1 MSQFN
6 TKYKFIDLRSSI
18 NQSRRNIENI
28 MSRHIIIKLLESS
41 EEKALSAVRKKKK
54 NLYMQRNKYKNQSIF
69 LVRFYESRRQWKR
82 ILSINIKKTKVNTKS
97 VKLEFYTQRKYLLQ
111 MKTKVLRV
119 NCFFQMLLLSKLGK
133 YLLKNVPGL
142 ATKKNDLQ

>member
-1 MSQFN
+1 MLVIMIKMSQFN

-54 NLYMQRNKYKNQSIF
+54 NLYMQRNKYKN
-69 LVRFYESRRQWKR
+69 
-82 ILSINIKKTKVNTKS
+82 
-97 VKLEFYTQRKYLLQ
+97 
-111 MKTKVLRV
+111 
-119 NCFFQMLLLSKLGK
+119 
-133 YLLKNVPGL
+133 
-142 ATKKNDLQ
+142 

>member
-1 MSQFN
+1 MLVIMIKMSQFN

-54 NLYMQRNKYKNQSIF
+54 KPLYA
-69 LVRFYESRRQWKR
+69 
-82 ILSINIKKTKVNTKS
+82 KK
-97 VKLEFYTQRKYLLQ
+97 QI
-111 MKTKVLRV
+111 
-119 NCFFQMLLLSKLGK
+119 
-133 YLLKNVPGL
+133 
-142 ATKKNDLQ
+142 